1 MTMSASI
8 TMTKTQRTRWGGLL
22 DRIAPATNF
31 FRAGEF
37 DGAWWLIDPDG
48 GRFMSKGVDTVKFD
62 QDQIQSTERV
72 PYAEA
77 CARKYGSQEA
87 WRAAAGRRLLSW
99 GFNTLGAWSDAAVAQ
114 AAISPPSAGDRRLAV
129 APILDLGAAFCGH
142 QQAAEPE
149 AAFPDVFHR
158 DFDSHVRRRADELC
172 APSRDD
178 PAVLGWFIDNELR
191 WGCDWRGSDELLTIF
206 LNLSA
211 ASEGRR
217 TAINLLHGRYDS
229 FSAFNAV
236 WRTPAHDWDDLAAL
250 RPVVAPYQRQ
260 PIYLRD
266 EPAERRADAADPRRA
281 AYVADC
287 AAFAAA
293 VAERYF
299 DVTTRAIRAADPN
312 HMVLGCRF
320 AYVPERGA
328 IDAAGRH
335 CDVISF
341 NCYDRDPL
349 GPIAAYAMTGR
360 PCLIGEFS
368 FRADDS
374 GLPNTNGAAPRVATQ
389 AERASGFTSYA
400 TAALRRPNVVGFH
413 WFEHA
418 DQPREGR
425 FDGENSNYGTVT
437 IDDEVYAELTR
448 AMTALN
454 EDAERIHAT
463 AVTAPA

>member
-1 MTMSASI
+1 MTE
-8 TMTKTQRTRWGGLL
+8 TQRTRWGGLL
-22 DRIAPATNF
+22 DSKASATNF

-48 GRFMSKGVDTVKFD
+48 GRFLSKGVDTVRFD
-62 QDQIQSTERV
+62 QDHIQTTARI

-77 CARKYGSQEA
+77 CERKYGGQA
-87 WRAAAGRRLLSW
+87 KWRTAAAQRLLSY
-99 GFNTLGAWSDAAVAQ
+99 GFNTLGAWSDAAVAHAIPTD
-114 AAISPPSAGDRRLAV
+114 AATGERRPARLAA
-129 APILDLGAAFCGH
+129 APIIDLGAEFCGW
-142 QQAAEPE
+142 QQATEPG
-149 AAFPDVFHR
+149 AVFPDVFHR
-158 DFDSHVRRRADELC
+158 DFETHVRGRANELC
-172 APSRDD
+172 APWRED

-191 WGCDWRGSDELLTIF
+191 WGSDWRGSDELLTLF

-211 ASEGRR
+211 ASAGRQAALR
-217 TAINLLHGRYDS
+217 LLHDRYDS
-229 FSAFNAV
+229 FAAFDAV
-236 WRTPAHDWDDLAAL
+236 WRTAARDWDDFAGL

-266 EPAERRADAADPRRA
+266 EAQRRADVDDPRRA
-281 AYVADC
+281 AFVADC
-287 AAFAAA
+287 VAFVAQ

-299 DVTTRAIRAADPN
+299 AITTAAIRTADPN

-320 AYVPERGA
+320 AYVPERSV
-328 IDAAGRH
+328 IEVAGRH
-335 CDVISF
+335 VDVISF
-341 NCYDRDPL
+341 NCYDRDAL
-349 GPIAAYAMTGR
+349 GPITAYAATGR

-389 AERASGFTSYA
+389 AERAEGFVSYA
-400 TAALRRPNVVGFH
+400 TSALRQPNVVGFH

-454 EDAERIHAT
+454 AEAERIHAS
-463 AVTAPA
+463 ALPASA